1 MHFFKASDISSLEKK
16 KLLNGSV
23 IPRPIALIVTQD
35 RGIVNIAPFSYFNIV
50 SNDPPIVSVAIQR
63 NHGQMKDTARNILK
77 TQEATLHIVSEL
89 NVEEAN
95 KTSASLNPDQ
105 SELGHT
111 SLSLLDSRLVK
122 TPSVKE
128 ASVRYELILHQHI
141 EVKNQEANSVADL
154 ILLEVVAIHIDEA
167 VYDSDK
173 GYIITDQLKAVSRL
187 AGSDY
192 AKIGQEFSL
201 KRPN

>member
-173 GYIITDQLKAVSRL
+173 G
-187 AGSDY
+187 
-192 AKIGQEFSL
+192 
-201 KRPN
+201 